1 MPELSSVVESA
12 QAEYQGE
19 VVEINFNDSSS
30 NGCYLSGG
38 KSVMDSYE
46 DPDWWEEAVKFADS
60 IENIES
66 ASEPFN
72 LVSSPLGSLLLV
84 LLSSVSPI
92 VTAYWSSVPAGGW
105 WRCWLLDEGRKA
117 YGADRGTNWITE
129 QCIGFPAAALLL
141 NTSMLFIAA
150 LELA

>member
-1 MPELSSVVESA
+1 
-12 QAEYQGE
+12 
-19 VVEINFNDSSS
+19 
-30 NGCYLSGG
+30 
-38 KSVMDSYE
+38 MDSYE

-92 VTAYWSSVPAGGW
+92 VTAY
-105 WRCWLLDEGRKA
+105 
-117 YGADRGTNWITE
+117 
-129 QCIGFPAAALLL
+129 
-141 NTSMLFIAA
+141 
-150 LELA
+150 